1 VADAEILYEQYFL
14 EYASYAIKKRAIP
27 EIDDGLKP
35 VQRRILHTLFEL
47 DDGKYHKVANVVGQ
61 TMRFHPHGDQSIFG
75 ALVTL
80 ANKDLFIDKQ
90 GNFGSIL
97 TGDPASAARYIE
109 CRLTPLAREI
119 LLSPDITEYVDS
131 YDGRN
136 REPVTFPA
144 KIPVVLVL
152 GAEGI
157 AVGMATRV
165 LPHNPVEVVQAQIAC
180 LKGEGFQLFPDF
192 PTGGL
197 VDLSEYD
204 DGHGKVLTR
213 AGLEIGETGAIIVR
227 ELPYGTT
234 TESLIA
240 SIENA
245 ARKKKIKISAMS
257 DYTTDEVEIEIKISR
272 DAEPED
278 IIKGLYAFTACE
290 SSIDTSLLIIK
301 EGHPCRV
308 TVTDLIRHSAAQLR
322 DILRAELKIEEQ
334 ALSKKLRAKQL
345 EQIFVERR
353 VYKDI
358 EEITD
363 IEVVYEVVR
372 RGVEQVTI
380 SSVADPMDK
389 ELDELHG
396 SLPEVCSAVRSLLTT
411 IHRSL
416 TYAEYGPSRDMI
428 ARNLDTIRTVS
439 LQKQRTIRSLLNAVY
454 RDLNQEIAA
463 VGSEDLT
470 PVADPTRIVDITTE
484 DIDRLLNMPIYRIS
498 RYDID
503 QAGLEM
509 IDLKDRLQAVRRHL
523 HHLTSYAINFLERLV
538 ADYREAYPRRTE
550 VTSFTP
556 MDVRDAAERDLV
568 LRYDTDA
575 GYMGYAIESG
585 EPLFNLSLYDRV
597 VIVRAGGIVG
607 VHNVLDKLYVDLDI
621 LYCKMEDP
629 DQVFTVIYRDAEG
642 YPCIKRFRLDRC
654 RVNQLYE
661 LVPEDGTLLEFI
673 WEADPTIVVFC
684 RTGSDDTLQEET
696 IGAEDYEVKS
706 HRGRGE
712 QMVETVVERIDVLLD
727 MGEGV
732 ET

>member
-1 VADAEILYEQYFL
+1 VADAETLYEKYFL
-14 EYASYAIKKRAIP
+14 EYASYVIKNRAIP

-47 DDGKYHKVANVVGQ
+47 DDGKYHKVANIVGQ

-97 TGDPASAARYIE
+97 TGDRASAARYIE

-119 LLSPDITEYVDS
+119 LLSPAITNYVAS

-136 REPVTFPA
+136 QEPVAFPA

-157 AVGMATRV
+157 AVGMSTRI
-165 LPHNPVEVVQAQIAC
+165 LPHNPIEVIQAQIAC

-197 VDLSEYD
+197 VDLSAYD

-213 AGLEIGETGAIIVR
+213 ARLEARDPSAIIVR
-227 ELPYGTT
+227 ELPFGTT
-234 TESLIA
+234 TDSLIA
-240 SIENA
+240 SIEDA
-245 ARKKKIKISAMS
+245 IRKKKIKISKID
-257 DYTTDEVEIEIKISR
+257 DYTADEVEIEIKTSR
-272 DAEPED
+272 QAEAED

-290 SSIDTSLLIIK
+290 SAMDTSLLIIK
-301 EGHPCRV
+301 DGHPCRV
-308 TVTDLIRHSAAQLR
+308 TVTDLIHHSAKQLQ
-322 DILRAELKIEEQ
+322 DILRAELDLEAQ
-334 ALSKKLRAKQL
+334 ALRIRLRAKQL
-345 EQIFVERR
+345 EQIFIESR

-358 EEITD
+358 EEITEID
-363 IEVVYEVVR
+363 LVYEAVR
-372 RGVEQVTI
+372 RGVKDAAI
-380 SSVADPMDK
+380 SPVIENLDAELRALSQSSADV
-389 ELDELHG
+389 L
-396 SLPEVCSAVRSLLTT
+396 SAVRSLITT

-416 TYAEYGPSRDMI
+416 TYAEYGPSRDMV
-428 ARNLDTIRTVS
+428 ARNLDTIRTAS
-439 LQKQRTIRSLLNAVY
+439 PQEQRTIRALLNAVK
-454 RDLNQEIAA
+454 RDLSQEQLV
-463 VGSEDLT
+463 VGEDHAMEPEDL
-470 PVADPTRIVDITTE
+470 TTE
-484 DIDRLLNMPIYRIS
+484 DIDRLLNTPIYRIS

-503 QAGLEM
+503 QARTEM
-509 IDLKDRLQAVRRHL
+509 TDIKDRLQTVRHHL
-523 HHLTSYAINFLERLV
+523 HHLTSYAIDFLERLV
-538 ADYREAYPRRTE
+538 ADYRQDYPRRTE

-556 MDVRDAAERDLV
+556 MDVREAAARDLI
-568 LRYDTDA
+568 LRYDTET
-575 GYMGYAIESG
+575 GYMGYAIKRG
-585 EPLFNLSLYDRV
+585 EPLFNISLYDRV

-621 LYCKMEDP
+621 LYCKMENP
-629 DQVFTVIYRDAEG
+629 DQVFTVIYRDAEDC
-642 YPCIKRFRLDRC
+642 PCIKRFRLDRC
-654 RVNQLYE
+654 QVNQLYE
-661 LVPEDGTLLEFI
+661 LVPADCTLLEFI
-673 WEADPTIVVFC
+673 WEADPTIVLGYQ
-684 RTGSDDTLQEET
+684 TEADDGLQEET

-712 QMVETVVERIDVLLD
+712 RMLEAVVEQIDVLVD
-727 MGEGV
+727 VAEEI